1 MRGETSPRK
10 LPETLDLQSEF
21 GQLGVIRSYGPG
33 TELLQQGIPADEVYL
48 IHEGAVK
55 LVWAES
61 KGKETIVGLR
71 WRGWFLGA
79 PAVIAARPCS
89 STGVTLVRSVVE
101 RIPAEKFR
109 RRLQNDTE
117 LAWRVHQIHSREL
130 QDQANRLG
138 ELVCCSAR
146 SRLATILKRLITA
159 SGIPTAGRNARVRSP
174 LKKKEMAELIGITP
188 EYLSR
193 LFHALKIEGH
203 IHFRDGWIVVSDPEA
218 LATL

>member
-89 STGVTLVRSVVE
+89 STGITLIRSVVE

-109 RRLQNDTE
+109 RLLQNDPG

-159 SGIPTAGRNARVRSP
+159 SGIPTVGRNARVRSP